1 MLHFTSKEDKMYFMP
16 HVGINFGMGESL
28 FCNNLHLQLPKIK
41 LKERRSML
49 HQPIA

>member
-1 MLHFTSKEDKMYFMP
+1 MLHFTSKENKMYFMP
-16 HVGINFGMGESL
+16 HVGINFGMGE
-28 FCNNLHLQLPKIK
+28 FICNNLHLQLPKIK